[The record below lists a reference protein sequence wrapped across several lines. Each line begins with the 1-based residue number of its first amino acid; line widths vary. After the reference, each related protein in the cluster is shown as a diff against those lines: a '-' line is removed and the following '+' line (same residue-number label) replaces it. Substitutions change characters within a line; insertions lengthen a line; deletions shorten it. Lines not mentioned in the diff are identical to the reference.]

1 METNR
6 LYCANEMVEDTDKQ
20 AGRFLTVTSS
30 DFSEL
35 EEWHNFLYKAAPDL
49 DPECLV
55 GDQIKLT
62 VIGVR
67 YKEEQVTDVVHDYML
82 DDLKESIQGTLDQ
95 QDANALELVTT
106 HALIDKAKKKR
117 QAIEDAKEA
126 KQLFNEIAF
135 DAE

>member
-1 METNR
+1 
-6 LYCANEMVEDTDKQ
+6 
-20 AGRFLTVTSS
+20 
-30 DFSEL
+30 
-35 EEWHNFLYKAAPDL
+35 
-49 DPECLV
+49 
-55 GDQIKLT
+55 
-62 VIGVR
+62 
-67 YKEEQVTDVVHDYML
+67 ML
-82 DDLKESIQGTLDQ
+82 DDVKESLQGTLDQ

>member
-1 METNR
+1 
-6 LYCANEMVEDTDKQ
+6 MVEDTDKQ

-82 DDLKESIQGTLDQ
+82 DDLKESLQGTLDQ
-95 QDANALELVTT
+95 QDANALELE
-106 HALIDKAKKKR
+106 
-117 QAIEDAKEA
+117 AIKDAKEA

>member
-1 METNR
+1 M
-6 LYCANEMVEDTDKQ
+6 AKIDFHGVNEMVEDTDKQ
-20 AGRFLTVTSS
+20 VGRFLTVTSA
-30 DFSEL
+30 DFSSM

-49 DPECLV
+49 DPDCLV
-55 GDQIKLT
+55 NDRITLT

-67 YKEEQVTDVVHDYML
+67 YLEEQVIDVKTDHVL
-82 DDLKESIQGTLDQ
+82 DDLKESLQGTLDQ
-95 QDANALELVTT
+95 QDANALELAATR
-106 HALIDKAKKKR
+106 ALMAKAEKKR

>member
-82 DDLKESIQGTLDQ
+82 DDLKESLQGTLDQ
-95 QDANALELVTT
+95 QDANALELAATR
-106 HALIDKAKKKR
+106 ALMAKAKRK
-117 QAIEDAKEA
+117 QEAIDDAKEA
-126 KQLFNEIAF
+126 KQIFNEIAY